1 MNENERYALDLDLA
15 SQSQS
20 HAYITHILLFQSF
33 QFPRTRYT
41 IFSFPLYHYKQKNI
55 FILIHFFRRI
65 LQFCFIFILIPLKS
79 AIFFVCEQSVL

>member
-15 SQSQS
+15 SQS

-55 FILIHFFRRI
+55 FILIHF
-65 LQFCFIFILIPLKS
+65 LEESCS
-79 AIFFVCEQSVL
+79 FVSYSF